1 MALSLD
7 QIAEKKDKKTLQ
19 DKVVTDEKKT
29 VRPWSK
35 NESSSN
41 IYAGQMAFQKSQNIK
56 NKNNSLV
63 EELRM
68 QASPK
73 NIQSIENLI
82 RAKELE
88 FENLEKVDTSFS
100 KIKTNKGLIYKL
112 KNMFLN

>member
-7 QIAEKKDKKTLQ
+7 QITEKKDKKILEEKAST
-19 DKVVTDEKKT
+19 TEKKT

-41 IYAGQMAFQKSQNIK
+41 IYAGQMAFQKAQDIK

-63 EELRM
+63 DQLRM
-68 QASPK
+68 QASPS
-73 NIQSIENLI
+73 NIQKIENLI

-88 FENLEKVDTSFS
+88 FENLEKVDPSFR
-100 KIKTNKGLIYKL
+100 KIKTNKGLIYKF
-112 KNMFLN
+112 KNLFLS